1 MKKVAI
7 TALLTIVAIFI
18 YFNFIY
24 ESEYVIKFAEIDKTV
39 ICNKRNGKGQLPIK
53 FRYENRDISLSLP
66 TDECYM
72 YSKDAYIPVKFIPG
86 NIRATI
92 KLYRE
97 RVFNFIDVLLIFVVL
112 GLIIYII
119 D

>member
-7 TALLTIVAIFI
+7 TSLLTIVAIFI

-24 ESEYVIKFAEIDKTV
+24 ESEYVIKFAEIDKSV
-39 ICNKRNGKGQLPIK
+39 ICNKRDGKGQLPIK
-53 FRYENRDISLSLP
+53 FKYENRKISLSLP

-72 YSKDAYIPVKFIPG
+72 YSKDAYIPIKFVPG

-97 RVFNFIDVLLIFVVL
+97 KLFNCIDILLIFVVL
-112 GLIIYII
+112 GLIIYIM

>member
-7 TALLTIVAIFI
+7 ASLLTIVAIFI

-39 ICNKRNGKGQLPIK
+39 ICNKRDGKGQLPIK
-53 FRYENRDISLSLP
+53 FKYENREISLSVP

-72 YSKDAYIPVKFIPG
+72 YSKDAYIPVKFVPG

-92 KLYRE
+92 KLYHE
-97 RVFNFIDVLLIFVVL
+97 KLFNFVDILLIFVVL
-112 GLIIYII
+112 GLLIYII